1 MIRKRRKTNKR
12 RLLASTARGKSKPHG
27 QHKNILAVSFV
38 PLFLMFCV
46 LFYLGFLTF
55 FVYKSVVGS
64 SFFDVRA
71 IVINGVNRAP
81 IKKIEKIV
89 SMSSEHTGVWKADIN
104 LIKIEIE
111 KLRFVKTASVSKV
124 LPNKFR
130 IIVNERVPKAVARID
145 GKDFWV
151 DKDALVLGL
160 IPISEKRSG
169 FNFKMLGWEK
179 SNSKSAVENN
189 KNRINLFTKL
199 QAEWKKN
206 KLASRVKAIDLSD
219 LRDPKAIVSDSG
231 ETVAIHL
238 GRENF
243 GWRLQKGLE
252 NIAGRGKEVMSI
264 IVGGSRPVI
273 RYRTFKLQEI
283 Y

>member
-12 RLLASTARGKSKPHG
+12 RLLASTARGKSKLHR
-27 QHKNILAVSFV
+27 QYKNILAVSFA

-55 FVYKSVVGS
+55 FAYKSAVGS

-71 IVINGVNRAP
+71 IVVNGVNRAP
-81 IKKIEKIV
+81 VKKIEKIV
-89 SMSSEHTGVWKADIN
+89 SMNSEHTGVWKADIN
-104 LIKIEIE
+104 LIKSEIE
-111 KLRFVKTASVSKV
+111 KLKFVKTASVSKV

-130 IIVNERVPKAVARID
+130 IIVNERVPKAMVRINE
-145 GKDFWV
+145 KDFWV
-151 DKDALVLGL
+151 DKEALVLGL
-160 IPISEKRSG
+160 IPVSEKGRG
-169 FNFKMLGWEK
+169 FKMLGWEK
-179 SNSKSAVENN
+179 SNLESAVENN
-189 KNRINLFTKL
+189 KKRINLFTEL
-199 QAEWKKN
+199 QTEWEKN

-252 NIAGRGKEVMSI
+252 NIAGRGKEVRSI

-273 RYRTFKLQEI
+273 RYRTFKIQDI

>member
-1 MIRKRRKTNKR
+1 M
-12 RLLASTARGKSKPHG
+12 
-27 QHKNILAVSFV
+27 
-38 PLFLMFCV
+38 
-46 LFYLGFLTF
+46 
-55 FVYKSVVGS
+55 YKSVVGS

-89 SMSSEHTGVWKADIN
+89 SMNSEHTGAWKADIN
-104 LIKIEIE
+104 LIKSEIE
-111 KLRFVKTASVSKV
+111 KLKFVKTASVSKV

-130 IIVNERVPKAVARID
+130 IIVNERVPKAMVRINE
-145 GKDFWV
+145 KDFWV

-160 IPISEKRSG
+160 IPAGEKGRG
-169 FNFKMLGWEK
+169 FKMLGWEK
-179 SNSKSAVENN
+179 SNSESAVENN
-189 KNRINLFTKL
+189 KKRVNLFTKL
-199 QAEWKKN
+199 QAEWEKN

-252 NIAGRGKEVMSI
+252 NIAGRGKEVRSI

-273 RYRTFKLQEI
+273 RYRTFKIQEI